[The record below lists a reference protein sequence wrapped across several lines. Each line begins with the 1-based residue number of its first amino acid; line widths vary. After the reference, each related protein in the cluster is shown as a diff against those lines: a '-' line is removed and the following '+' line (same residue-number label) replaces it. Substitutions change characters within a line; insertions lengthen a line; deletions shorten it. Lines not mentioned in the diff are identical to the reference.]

1 MLPARAIENQAYVVG
16 VNRVGTGDGLTYVG
30 DSVILDPLGGVVAVA
45 GDGECVIT
53 GDVDPA
59 RVREVRERY
68 PFLRDRR

>member
-1 MLPARAIENQAYVVG
+1 
-16 VNRVGTGDGLTYVG
+16 
-30 DSVILDPLGGVVAVA
+30 
-45 GDGECVIT
+45 VIT

>member
-1 MLPARAIENQAYVVG
+1 M
-16 VNRVGTGDGLTYVG
+16 GTGDGLTYAG
-30 DSVILDPLGGVVAVA
+30 DSVILDPLGEVVAVA
-45 GDGECVIT
+45 DDGESVIT